1 MNPRRKIP
9 SNMKTLSTKMLQIP
23 LKMRGSISK
32 IAAKLQGKRTEQ
44 QITQKKPNTKENNI
58 KTIPDLL

>member
-44 QITQKKPNTKENNI
+44 QITQKKTNTKENNI